1 MIALDAC
8 VLVRYLAQDDP
19 GQSARATEFIEAELS
34 AEHPGFLSQVAL
46 LELHWVLHRC
56 YGQGRADW
64 SRTLRGLLTARQIV
78 VENLPAAW
86 NAMLAYDEGMDFA
99 EALLAA
105 TAHTAGAHALAT
117 FDPALARHPHVRL
130 LA

>member
-1 MIALDAC
+1 MIALDAG
-8 VLVRYLAQDDP
+8 VLVRYLAQDDAI
-19 GQSARATEFIEAELS
+19 QSARATEFIENELS
-34 AEHPGFLSQVAL
+34 AEQPGFLPLVAL
-46 LELHWVLHRC
+46 VELYWVLHRC

-86 NAMLAYDEGMDFA
+86 NAMLACDEGLDFA

-105 TAHTAGAHALAT
+105 TAHTAGARALAT
-117 FDPALARHPHVRL
+117 FDPALARHPHARL